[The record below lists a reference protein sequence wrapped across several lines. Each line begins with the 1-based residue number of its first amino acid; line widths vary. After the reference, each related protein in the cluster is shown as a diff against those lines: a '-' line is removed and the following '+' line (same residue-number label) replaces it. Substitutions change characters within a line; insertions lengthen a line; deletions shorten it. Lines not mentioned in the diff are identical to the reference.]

1 MCKRW
6 EMTFEYQ
13 FESLNKMMRTHWAV
27 RRKRQEELMAA
38 VEYAAPRPLPKFTG
52 KTRLTVIRQWGKRG
66 RAFDPDNLVA
76 SCKMLIDCLKEP
88 KGRTKYG
95 LGIIPDDDPEHLEL
109 LVKQEKSPDGVHRA
123 LIRFTQGDTD
133 V

>member
-27 RRKRQEELMAA
+27 RKKSQEELMAA
-38 VEYAAPRPLPKFTG
+38 VDYSAPRPLPKFTG
-52 KTRLTVIRQWGKRG
+52 KTRLTIIRQWGKRG

-88 KGRTKYG
+88 KGRSKYG